1 MRKELSG
8 TPTLEPDAFLWR
20 IRDWKS
26 LLAGPGNNRIVVEW
40 CVTNGP
46 KCFVYPAAQRSAG
59 FDLCAEAPHDTSD
72 ERWADWLEYHFVPGV
87 AETLQSGGF
96 PAQIICSDQRPVQVM
111 RERRRQME
119 SYAHQRAGHHH

>member
-72 ERWADWLEYHFVPGV
+72 ERWADWLERGQNMIPSKPIPPNDIPGLPDAPGSYV
-87 AETLQSGGF
+87 LQS
-96 PAQIICSDQRPVQVM
+96 
-111 RERRRQME
+111 
-119 SYAHQRAGHHH
+119 